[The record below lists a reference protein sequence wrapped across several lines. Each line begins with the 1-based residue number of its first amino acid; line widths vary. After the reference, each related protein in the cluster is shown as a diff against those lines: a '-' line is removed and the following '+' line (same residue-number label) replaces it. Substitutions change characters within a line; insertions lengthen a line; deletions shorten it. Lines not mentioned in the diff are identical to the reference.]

1 MKIYLILLTVSVICG
16 LVSLMDAK
24 VYIRKHYVRVKSA
37 SATEKVSAYIK
48 LAILTAI
55 IFPYIIACIMDI
67 FARES
72 YLQGVDNG
80 VSEEYW
86 MPREDA

>member
-1 MKIYLILLTVSVICG
+1 MKIYLILLTVSAICG
-16 LVSLMDAK
+16 LVSLIDAK
-24 VYIRKHYVRVKSA
+24 VYISNHYVRIKST

-48 LAILTAI
+48 IVILTAI
-55 IFPYIIACIMDI
+55 IFPYIITCIMDI

-80 VSEEYW
+80 VSDEYW
-86 MPREDA
+86 IPREDA

>member
-1 MKIYLILLTVSVICG
+1 MKIYLILLTVSAICG

-24 VYIRKHYVRVKSA
+24 VYISKHYVRIKSA
-37 SATEKVSAYIK
+37 PTTEKVSAYIK

-55 IFPYIIACIMDI
+55 IFPYVIACITDI

-80 VSEEYW
+80 ISDEYW
-86 MPREDA
+86 IPREDA